1 MEYIIFAL
9 VSLIGL
15 VIFLALPCALLA
27 LAFVFGRRTGI
38 KGMRWALPL
47 LILGVPLAWALG
59 SHAQFKH
66 DCQSVPKPE
75 FLAGPDLPQ
84 AGIFAGAGRGEHRY
98 YSPEYVLS
106 LGVFEFVE
114 AEGYQGSLVTR
125 VRNAKD
131 LETMTMAS
139 SQTAYEVT
147 DLPLRQVPYW
157 WGAPIYVHEIQ
168 VKDRA
173 GGALIARATDLVFG
187 GGLLSYVMR
196 LIGGDQD
203 YDFISCGYASPDI
216 GPWRP
221 SLATRVRV
229 KQYEAADAAFLRTAL
244 TPRQGAK

>member
-9 VSLIGL
+9 VGLIAL
-15 VIFLALPCALLA
+15 VIFVALPFALLK
-27 LAFVFGRRTGI
+27 LAFVIGRATGV

-47 LILGVPLAWALG
+47 IILGVPLAWALG

-66 DCQSVPKPE
+66 DCMSVPRPI
-75 FLAGPDLPQ
+75 FLATPDLPQ
-84 AGIFAGAGRGEHRY
+84 AGIFAGEGRGERRY
-98 YSPEYVLS
+98 YSPQYVLS

-125 VRNAKD
+125 IRHAKD
-131 LETMTMAS
+131 LAVGTMAS
-139 SQTAYEVT
+139 SKTAYLVT
-147 DLPLRQVPYW
+147 DLPLRQVSYW
-157 WGAPIYVHEIQ
+157 WAAPIYVHEIQ
-168 VKDRA
+168 VRERA
-173 GGALIARATDLVFG
+173 GGALIASATDLVFG

-244 TPRQGAK
+244 TPRQRAK